1 MKRMVSEPIDPEAG
15 SFDAGAM
22 AAGVPGLPTAFV
34 WHGSSRRVIAC
45 RRAWKSLRPEASGG
59 ELYLRRHYYELEMED
74 GARWVVYCLR
84 QPSTAKGGRQRWY
97 LYTAEDA
104 GEPAGEGL

>member
-22 AAGVPGLPTAFV
+22 ASGVPGLPAAFV
-34 WHGSSRRVIAC
+34 WRGSPRQVLAC
-45 RRAWKSLRPEASGG
+45 ERAWKGLRSEASSG
-59 ELYLRRHYYELEMED
+59 ELYLRRHYYELEMDD

-84 QPSTAKGGRQRWY
+84 QSSSAKGGRHRWY
-97 LYTAEDA
+97 LYTIEDKSDA
-104 GEPAGEGL
+104 KGEGR